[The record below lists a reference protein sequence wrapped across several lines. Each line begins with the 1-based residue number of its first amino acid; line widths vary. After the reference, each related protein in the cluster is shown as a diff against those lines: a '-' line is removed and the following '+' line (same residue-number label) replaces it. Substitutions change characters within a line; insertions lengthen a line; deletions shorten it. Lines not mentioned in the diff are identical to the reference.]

1 MYRTVLEPS
10 VANAGRCLA
19 TVAAVFMGALLLACD
34 TAVYHP
40 DEIHAQKKFQSIVAG
55 LTEEEIRKQLGE
67 PLGYLVFD
75 QTRGTYQY
83 FTLQN
88 PSPAAEFRSLDAITN
103 AHPSELRLL
112 PRSRH
117 AHKILVFVDGTVHG
131 YFYFGKAGLLEDTA
145 VVVS

>member
-1 MYRTVLEPS
+1 MYRKVLES
-10 VANAGRCLA
+10 SMTKAGRCLA
-19 TVAAVFMGALLLACD
+19 AVAVVFMSVLLLACD

-40 DEIHAQKKFQSIVAG
+40 DEIRAQKKFQSIVAG
-55 LTEEEIRKQLGE
+55 LTEEELRKQLGE

-83 FTLQN
+83 FTLQSS
-88 PSPAAEFRSLDAITN
+88 SPAAEFRSLDAITN
-103 AHPSELRLL
+103 VHPSELRLL
-112 PRSRH
+112 ATSRQ

-131 YFYFGKAGLLEDTA
+131 YFYFGKAGILEDKA